1 MRELFQ
7 EIFATIRRNKLRT
20 VLTGFSVAWGIFML
34 IILLGAG
41 NGLKNG
47 VMSNFSDVSL
57 NSVTVYGARTDKPYK
72 GHPNG
77 RYIFFEREDVGVLQ
91 DKHEDNIVKIT
102 GRFNAR
108 GGGKTAVN
116 GKEYL
121 PVSLSGIEANY
132 TEIGILRLEEG
143 RMINQTDID
152 NRRKV
157 LIIEQYTTE
166 SLFKDASPIGRE
178 IVIDNVT
185 YTVVGRYKGG
195 SRSNRPTIF
204 APASTLQSLYANEK
218 PVSQIQFLVDG
229 LPDEKSNVQFN
240 ESVRATLAAQRSFDP
255 TDRWAVR
262 ISNNLR
268 GYLQAMMIFDG
279 INLFVWIIGLGTL
292 LAGIV
297 GVSNIMLVTVRE
309 RTSEFG
315 IRKSMGASPASLV
328 VLVLLESV
336 MITAFFGYVGMLFG
350 IGVMEGINFL
360 LEKQAAASDSDMVIF
375 KNPTLDIGVVVSSTL
390 VLVVSGMI
398 AGYVPARRAARLKT
412 IDAMRYNK

>member
-1 MRELFQ
+1 MRELLQ
-7 EIFATIRRNKLRT
+7 EIFATMRRNKLRT

-47 VMSNFSDVSL
+47 VMSNFADVSL
-57 NSVTVYGARTDKPYK
+57 NSVSVYGGSTEKAYK
-72 GHPNG
+72 GYP
-77 RYIFFEREDVGVLQ
+77 RDRRIRFEREDVNVLQ
-91 DKHEDNIVKIT
+91 DQHEQNIVKIT
-102 GRFNAR
+102 GRFNLGNKMAIS
-108 GGGKTAVN
+108 

-121 PVSLSGIEANY
+121 PISLSGVEANY
-132 TEIGILRLEEG
+132 TEIGIIRLEEG
-143 RMINQTDID
+143 RLINQTDID
-152 NRRKV
+152 QQRKV
-157 LIIEQYTTE
+157 LVIEQYMTE
-166 SLFKDASPIGRE
+166 ALFKNASPIGRE
-178 IVIDNVT
+178 VVIDNVT

-195 SRSNRPTIF
+195 SRSSRPTIF
-204 APASTLQSLYANEK
+204 APASTLQNLYASAK
-218 PVSQIQFLVDG
+218 PISQIQFLVDG

-240 ESVRATLAAQRSFDP
+240 SDVRSTLAAQRSFDP
-255 TDRWAVR
+255 TDEWAVR

-268 GYLQAMMIFDG
+268 GYLQAMMIFNG

-336 MITAFFGYVGMLFG
+336 MITAFFGYIGMLLG
-350 IGVMEGINFL
+350 IGVMEAINFL
-360 LEKQAAASDSDMVIF
+360 LEKQAATSDSDMVIF
-375 KNPTLDIGVVVSSTL
+375 KNPTLDIGVVISSTL
-390 VLVVSGMI
+390 VLIISGMI